1 MMLWLKRVQR
11 VLIGLLFF
19 LPWYALFINLI
30 LIDIR
35 RVEVYGYGLLLG
47 LVLQL
52 ILTYHLIVNKP
63 TKARTMKLALGALL
77 GLIVLGSFLVHYL
90 PLRLL

>member
-1 MMLWLKRVQR
+1 MMVWLKRLQR
-11 VLIGLLFF
+11 MLIGLLIF
-19 LPWYALFINLI
+19 LPWYAVFINLI

-47 LVLQL
+47 LILQL
-52 ILTYHLIVNKP
+52 ILSYHFIVNKP
-63 TKARTMKLALGALL
+63 TKTRYKKLALSALL
-77 GLIVLGSFLVHYL
+77 GLIVIGSFLVHYL

>member
-1 MMLWLKRVQR
+1 MMVWLKRLQR
-11 VLIGLLFF
+11 MLIGLLIF
-19 LPWYALFINLI
+19 LPWYAVFINLI

-47 LVLQL
+47 LILQL
-52 ILTYHLIVNKP
+52 ILTYHFIVNKP
-63 TKARTMKLALGALL
+63 TKTRFKKLALSVLL
-77 GLIVLGSFLVHYL
+77 GLILIGSFLVHYL

>member
-1 MMLWLKRVQR
+1 MMVWLKRLQR
-11 VLIGLLFF
+11 MLIGLLIF
-19 LPWYALFINLI
+19 LPWYAVFINLI

-47 LVLQL
+47 LILQL
-52 ILTYHLIVNKP
+52 ILTYHFIVNKP
-63 TKARTMKLALGALL
+63 TKTRFKKLALSALL
-77 GLIVLGSFLVHYL
+77 GLILIGSFLVHYL